1 MLNTKGVKDS
11 GSKIKEIKGQ
21 SLKLKDIKGLE
32 PSN

>member
-1 MLNTKGVKDS
+1 MLKTKCVKDS